1 MAQPSAMPPS
11 RKQLWIDLGR
21 VAGLLTGAGLLC
33 YIIGSVLVP
42 FAVSAFV
49 AYLLL
54 PIVELL
60 EYRGLSRLAAVV
72 AIYGGGIL
80 LLAVGAFLL
89 APKLTT
95 QVQTFRGKLPEYSSL
110 AHETLLTAQRDLESH
125 IPELQR
131 YRMAETIEKQVVAY
145 ANDSLE
151 SLPQLLL
158 NAFTLISIV
167 VIVPFMTFY
176 LLLEG
181 SAIKKALISLVP
193 NRYFENALNLIY
205 LVDVNLSAYLLGQ
218 LMDALII
225 GLLSAVAY
233 SLIGV
238 HYGMVIGLL
247 SGLANLIPYVGPV
260 AGASVAVLV
269 TVLEVGITAKVLV
282 ILIVAVAIQV
292 VDNFLV
298 QPTLM
303 SKSVDLHPL
312 AVITILLIAG
322 NLWGLWGMLLGI
334 PTYCAC
340 KIFVEELTAVVRRES
355 VDAI

>member
-1 MAQPSAMPPS
+1 MPSS
-11 RKQLWIDLGR
+11 RKQLWIDLGC
-21 VAGLLTGAGLLC
+21 VAVLLTGAGVLC
-33 YIIGSVLVP
+33 YLLGSVLVP

-54 PIVELL
+54 PVVEFL
-60 EYRGLSRLAAVV
+60 EHRGLSRLGAVM

-80 LLAVGAFLL
+80 LLTVGAFLL
-89 APKLTT
+89 TPKLTT
-95 QVQTFRGKLPEYSSL
+95 QIQTFRGKLPQYSNL

-125 IPELQR
+125 VPELQR
-131 YRMAETIEKQVVAY
+131 YRIAETIEHQVAAY
-145 ANDSLE
+145 VNNSLK
-151 SLPQLLL
+151 SLPQVLL
-158 NAFTLISIV
+158 NAFTLLSIV
-167 VIVPFMTFY
+167 VIVPFMTWY

-205 LVDVNLSAYLLGQ
+205 LVDINLSAYLLGQ

-247 SGLANLIPYVGPV
+247 SGVANLIPYVGPV
-260 AGASVAVLV
+260 AGASIAVLV
-269 TVLEVGITAKVLV
+269 TVLEVGITAKVFV
-282 ILIVAVAIQV
+282 ILIVAAAIQV

-298 QPTLM
+298 QPALM

-312 AVITILLIAG
+312 AVIAILLIAG
-322 NLWGLWGMLLGI
+322 SLWGLWGMLLGI
-334 PTYCAC
+334 PAYCAG
-340 KIFVEELTAVVRRES
+340 KIFVEELKTVVRRES

>member
-1 MAQPSAMPPS
+1 M
-11 RKQLWIDLGR
+11 WIDLAC
-21 VAGLLTGAGLLC
+21 VAGLLTGAGLFGYVL
-33 YIIGSVLVP
+33 GSILVP

-60 EYRGLSRLAAVV
+60 EHRGFSRRAAVV

-80 LLAVGAFLL
+80 VLAVGAFV
-89 APKLTT
+89 LTPQLT
-95 QVQTFRGKLPEYSSL
+95 KQVQTFRGKLPGYSNL

-125 IPELQR
+125 FPELQR
-131 YRMAETIEKQVVAY
+131 YRIAETIEKQVVTY
-145 ANDSLE
+145 VNGSLQ

-158 NAFTLISIV
+158 NAFTLLSVV

-233 SLIGV
+233 SFIGV

-269 TVLEVGITAKVLV
+269 TVLEGGITAKVFV

-303 SKSVDLHPL
+303 SESVDLHPL
-312 AVITILLIAG
+312 AVIAILLIAG
-322 NLWGLWGMLLGI
+322 NVWGLWGMLLGI
-334 PTYCAC
+334 PAYCAG
-340 KIFVEELTAVVRRES
+340 KIFVEELRTVLRRES